1 MVELDDLKTSL
12 DSNPYLTNDIKDNFM
27 ELLATFKESFP
38 DVDLNN
44 ANERL
49 KTVKVTKV
57 SKFLIKGTSSYNPK
71 DNEIL
76 ISLSKI
82 TDDIDC
88 KHILM
93 RELLNLIT
101 AKDNYSGFNKDN
113 SFEALNVGYTEILA
127 NFLVGN
133 ESLNEFEDEIIEAN
147 LIAKLIGGDAMY
159 EAYFKNNV
167 DIILNV
173 IG

>member
-1 MVELDDLKTSL
+1 MVELEDLRTSL

-27 ELLATFKESFP
+27 ELLSIFKDSFK

-44 ANERL
+44 AKERL
-49 KTVKVTKV
+49 KTVKVIKG
-57 SKFLIKGTSSYNPK
+57 SKFLVKRTSSYNPI

-82 TDDIDC
+82 TDDLDC

-101 AKDNYSGFNKDN
+101 AKDNYTGFNKDN
-113 SFEALNVGYTEILA
+113 AYEALNIGYTEILV

-133 ESLNEFEDEIIEAN
+133 DSSCEYEDEVIEAN
-147 LIAKLIGGDAMY
+147 LIAKLIGSDSMY
-159 EAYFKNNV
+159 EAYFNNNV
-167 DIILNV
+167 DIILNTV
-173 IG
+173 G

>member
-1 MVELDDLKTSL
+1 MVELEDLKTSL
-12 DSNPYLTNDIKDNFM
+12 DSNPYLTLDIKENFM
-27 ELLATFKESFP
+27 ELLSIFKDSFK

-49 KTVKVTKV
+49 KTVKVIKG
-57 SKFLIKGTSSYNPK
+57 SKFLVKRTSMYNPV

-76 ISLSKI
+76 ISISNI
-82 TDDIDC
+82 TDDLDC

-101 AKDNYSGFNKDN
+101 AKDNFTGFNKDN
-113 SFEALNVGYTEILA
+113 AYEALNIGYTEILT

-133 ESLNEFEDEIIEAN
+133 ESDSEYEDEIIEAN
-147 LIAKLIGGDAMY
+147 LIAKLIGSDAMQ

-167 DIILNV
+167 DIILNTV
-173 IG
+173 G

>member
-1 MVELDDLKTSL
+1 MVELEDLRTSL

-27 ELLATFKESFP
+27 ELLSVFKRYFK
-38 DVDLNN
+38 DVDLTN

-49 KTVKVTKV
+49 KTVKVIKG
-57 SKFLIKGTSSYNPK
+57 SKFLVKRTSSYNPV

-101 AKDNYSGFNKDN
+101 AKDNYTGFNKDN
-113 SFEALNVGYTEILA
+113 AHEALNIGFTEILT

-133 ESLNEFEDEIIEAN
+133 DYDSEYEDEVIEAN
-147 LIAKLIGGDAMY
+147 LMARLIGNDSMY
-159 EAYFKNNV
+159 EAYFNNNI
-167 DIILNV
+167 DIIFKTV
-173 IG
+173 S

>member
-1 MVELDDLKTSL
+1 MVGLNEIKDSL
-12 DSNPYLTNDIKDNFM
+12 NSNPYLTNDIKENFV
-27 ELLATFKESFP
+27 ELFSIFKERFQ
-38 DVDLNN
+38 DVDLSN
-44 ANERL
+44 AKERL
-49 KTVKVTKV
+49 KTLKVVKG
-57 SKFLIKGTSSYNPK
+57 SKFLVRGTSSYNPV

-82 TDDIDC
+82 TDDLDC

-101 AKDNYSGFNKDN
+101 AKENYTGFNKDN
-113 SFEALNVGYTEILA
+113 EYEALNIGYTEMLT

-133 ESLNEFEDEIIEAN
+133 DSLNEYEDEVVEAN
-147 LIAKLIGGDAMY
+147 LIAKLIGNDLMY
-159 EAYFKNNV
+159 EAYFNNNV

-173 IG
+173 VG